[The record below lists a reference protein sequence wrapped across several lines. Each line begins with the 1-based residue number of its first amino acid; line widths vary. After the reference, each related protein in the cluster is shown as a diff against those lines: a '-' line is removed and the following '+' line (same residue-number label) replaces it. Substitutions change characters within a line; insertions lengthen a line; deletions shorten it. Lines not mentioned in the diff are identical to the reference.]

1 MKYLITVFT
10 ISLISVVTI
19 FGTEE
24 KKAVMDNEIEA
35 GLEKATFGAGC
46 FWCVEAMFQDIKGV
60 TQVVSGYSGGHVKNP
75 GYKEVCSGRTGHAE
89 VIQLTY
95 DPDMVS
101 YETLLE
107 AFFLSHDP
115 TQLNRQ
121 GADVGT
127 QYRSVIYYHTKSQQ
141 MLAEEKKRQL
151 NAQDAYGAPVVTEIS
166 AFDVFYSA
174 EDYHQDYY
182 DQNPGNPYCSRVVG
196 PKLEKFRKVF
206 KEKLAN

>member
-1 MKYLITVFT
+1 MKYSIA
-10 ISLISVVTI
+10 IISVILIGAMTI
-19 FGTEE
+19 FGTNKSEE
-24 KKAVMDNEIEA
+24 KMSSNEA
-35 GLEKATFGAGC
+35 ALEKATFGAGC

-60 TQVVSGYSGGHVKNP
+60 TSVVSGYSGGHVKNP
-75 GYKEVCSGRTGHAE
+75 SYKEVCNGTTGHAE

-95 DPDMVS
+95 DPDLVS

-151 NAQDAYGAPVVTEIS
+151 NVQDAFGAPVVTEIS
-166 AFDVFYSA
+166 AFDVFYPA

-206 KEKLAN
+206 KERLKN

>member
-1 MKYLITVFT
+1 MKDSIAIVSIILIGAM
-10 ISLISVVTI
+10 SI
-19 FGTEE
+19 FGISKSEE
-24 KKAVMDNEIEA
+24 QMSSNEA
-35 GLEKATFGAGC
+35 ALEKATFGAGC

-60 TQVVSGYSGGHVKNP
+60 NSVVSGYSGGHVKNP
-75 GYKEVCSGRTGHAE
+75 SYKEVCTGRTGHAE
-89 VIQLTY
+89 VIQVTY
-95 DPDMVS
+95 DPDIVS

-151 NAQDAYGAPVVTEIS
+151 NAEDAFGAPVVTEIS
-166 AFDVFYSA
+166 AFETFYPA

-182 DQNPGNPYCSRVVG
+182 AINPNQPYCSRVVG
-196 PKLEKFRKVF
+196 PKLDKFRKVF
-206 KEKLAN
+206 KDKLK

>member
-1 MKYLITVFT
+1 
-10 ISLISVVTI
+10 
-19 FGTEE
+19 
-24 KKAVMDNEIEA
+24 
-35 GLEKATFGAGC
+35 
-46 FWCVEAMFQDIKGV
+46 VEAMFQEINGV
-60 TQVVSGYSGGHVKNP
+60 SSVVSGYTGGHVKNP
-75 GYKEVCSGRTGHAE
+75 TYKEVCSGRTGHAE

-95 DPDMVS
+95 DPDIVS

-151 NAQDAYGAPVVTEIS
+151 NVQEAFGAPVVTEIS
-166 AFDVFYSA
+166 AFDLFYPA
-174 EDYHQDYY
+174 EQYHQDYY
-182 DQNPGNPYCSRVVG
+182 SANPNQPYCSRVVG

-206 KEKLAN
+206 KEKIAH